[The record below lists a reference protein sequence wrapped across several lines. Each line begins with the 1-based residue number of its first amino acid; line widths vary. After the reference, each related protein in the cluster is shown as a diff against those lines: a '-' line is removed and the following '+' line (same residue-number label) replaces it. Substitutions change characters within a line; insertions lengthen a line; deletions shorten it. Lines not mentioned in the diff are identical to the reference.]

1 MKKAYVK
8 PEIKV
13 INLKDE
19 AILTESGFPGE
30 EEEIE

>member
-1 MKKAYVK
+1 MRKTYIK

-13 INLKDE
+13 ISFKDE